1 MGSGMYG
8 GEIHGGEIHGGEMY
22 GSVSLLLNMILRTR
36 SSFVDKVRAYGGLDA
51 HAF

>member
-22 GSVSLLLNMILRTR
+22 GSVSLLLNMIIEFCR
-36 SSFVDKVRAYGGLDA
+36 
-51 HAF
+51 